1 MYTDAFARRSLC
13 TEELLHGSAYIHR
26 TFGAKTPSDKATFFT
41 VTLQGCN
48 FHSLF
53 DIVARE
59 VFLNLEVYICD
70 FWNRFAQPEI
80 FPASV
85 NFDGGSDGERRRE
98 INFKISFSE
107 NCSLDRVSLIRHVA
121 SR

>member
-1 MYTDAFARRSLC
+1 MHGEVFAQRSFYTDRLISI
-13 TEELLHGSAYIHR
+13 E
-26 TFGAKTPSDKATFFT
+26 PSVQRPLPTKRLFFT

-85 NFDGGSDGERRRE
+85 NFDGGSDGERRTE